1 MYGGEN
7 MWWSLIDGSVMFHDG
22 PDELDSSSYPP
33 LLHFRSSSNKD
44 LQMLLAEDWRKCVQ
58 DCKASEL
65 ILPLYKIKI
74 YEEGKLCTI
83 FKNEGRYSVLYTA
96 HLLILYMFF
105 DLTRAP
111 CNSFLHPIFIGKS
124 TILDGQ

>member
-44 LQMLLAEDWRKCVQ
+44 LQMLLAEDWRKCPGVQ
-58 DCKASEL
+58 S
-65 ILPLYKIKI
+65 
-74 YEEGKLCTI
+74 
-83 FKNEGRYSVLYTA
+83 
-96 HLLILYMFF
+96 
-105 DLTRAP
+105 
-111 CNSFLHPIFIGKS
+111 IGTDS
-124 TILDGQ
+124 AALQDQDI